1 MANYHILSPILLVLL
16 ANCLPI
22 SAKGLQQIPAEYHE
36 IAAEARV
43 PAELLYSL
51 ALAESSR
58 RLKSGVHP
66 WPWTINIAGK
76 GYRYNTREEAWQALL
91 QFIHKVPLKRIDV
104 GITQVNLGWN
114 GHLFPSFYDAFDP
127 STNLRVA
134 AHILRSCYE
143 TSLGSWIKA
152 AGCYHHPAG
161 GKHAANYIVSVRR
174 KLNTLP
180 PSDMV
185 LINNQLSWIEPK

>member
-1 MANYHILSPILLVLL
+1 MANFRILNPILLMLL
-16 ANCLPI
+16 TSCMPI
-22 SAKGLQQIPAEYHE
+22 SAKELQQIPVDYHE
-36 IAAEARV
+36 IAAEAQV
-43 PAELLYSL
+43 PVELLYSL

-58 RLKSGVHP
+58 RFKGGEHP
-66 WPWTINIAGK
+66 WPWTINVAGK
-76 GYRYNTREEAWQALL
+76 GYRYNTREEAWQALI
-91 QFIHKVPLKRIDV
+91 QFVRKAPLKRIDV

-143 TSLGSWIKA
+143 TSFGSWIKA

-161 GKHAANYIVSVRR
+161 GKHAANYIAIVRR

-180 PSDMV
+180 PSDIV

>member
-1 MANYHILSPILLVLL
+1 MASYRILNSILLMLL
-16 ANCLPI
+16 TYCLPI
-22 SAKGLQQIPAEYHE
+22 SAKGGQQVSVAYHE

-76 GYRYNTREEAWQALL
+76 GYRYNTREEAWQALTR
-91 QFIHKVPLKRIDV
+91 FVHKVPLKRIDV

-127 STNLRVA
+127 ATNLRVA
-134 AHILRSCYE
+134 ARILRSCYE

-161 GKHAANYIVSVRR
+161 GKPAANYIAIVRR
-174 KLNTLP
+174 QLNTLP